1 MADKGDVKICVGTA
15 CFVQGGA
22 DLLMFNDFLDDELL
36 SKCNI
41 DAANCFEECKKC
53 SVTGEKSPF
62 VTINGKVYGNMTV
75 DKLSKI
81 IREAVNA

>member
-1 MADKGDVKICVGTA
+1 MADKVDVKICVGTA

-41 DAANCFEECKKC
+41 DAAN
-53 SVTGEKSPF
+53 
-62 VTINGKVYGNMTV
+62 
-75 DKLSKI
+75 
-81 IREAVNA
+81 